1 MEQNN
6 NFNEN
11 DILFVRLQ
19 SGLKDVVYGTD
30 LLLVNNVPS
39 NTLDV
44 IYTIDDIKNEKII
57 NRSDI
62 KGITYESKVRISSSD
77 HKTDEHQTKS
87 TLLSLA
93 MFGGHPMAQM
103 LGATGLNSLFE
114 TMSNNY
120 DKVDFN
126 TEYKIVIQYDEN
138 GEEKR
143 LTVIS
148 EKNPELFI
156 SLINGVYN
164 E

>member
-1 MEQNN
+1 MEQN

-11 DILFVRLQ
+11 DLLFVRLQ
-19 SGLKDVVYGTD
+19 SGLKGVIYGTD
-30 LLLVNNVPS
+30 LLLVNNVPN

-44 IYTIDDIKNEKII
+44 IYTIDDVKNEKIL
-57 NRSDI
+57 NRGDI
-62 KGITYESKVRISSSD
+62 KSITFESKVRISSNE
-77 HKTDEHQTKS
+77 HKTEEHQTKS

-93 MFGGHPMAQM
+93 VFGGHPMAQM
-103 LGATGLNSLFE
+103 LGATGFNSLFE

-126 TEYKIVIQYDEN
+126 TEYKVVITYNEN

-143 LTVIS
+143 LTVLS
-148 EKNPELFI
+148 EKNPEMFI
-156 SLINGVYN
+156 SLINGVSN